1 MGQSLVILLDTH
13 VAMWM
18 AYDSDRISQPAKA
31 AIVAARGNAET
42 LAISGVTLLELATL
56 ASKRRIHLN
65 TSVETFM
72 QDIESR
78 FDVLPITG
86 RACARAVELPAAF
99 PKDPADR
106 IIVATALVEGLSL
119 ITADR
124 EIRRS
129 KVVPT
134 IW

>member
-1 MGQSLVILLDTH
+1 VGQSLVILVDTH

-18 AYDSDRISQPAKA
+18 AYDSDRISQTAKA
-31 AIVAARGNAET
+31 AIVGARGNAET
-42 LAISGVTLLELATL
+42 LAISGVSLLELATL
-56 ASKRRIHLN
+56 ASKRRIHLD

-78 FDVLPITG
+78 FVVLPITG

-119 ITADR
+119 ITADQ
-124 EIRRS
+124 EIRKS
-129 KVVPT
+129 KVVGT